1 MKRPLKKQGL
11 AVAFK
16 KPEVGNSPMKRQLS
30 LLFVLFVL
38 LAVFTFQCTP
48 ASAGLANFTAPAEK
62 ELGQVYSFSVMVLDG
77 GSNPMND
84 TPCQAYVTAPNG
96 EIINYF
102 KPDED
107 SKTLYTDQ
115 SGLLVYGFKLVNS
128 IYQIENIYNF
138 TVVCPSGSVM
148 QPFLT
153 LTQKTPNWFFNFLFF
168 LKDNM
173 PFIIAGLVV
182 LFFIWE
188 LIRHSI
194 GHKWANIIAAIVLML
209 LFAALVWTWVFR

>member
-1 MKRPLKKQGL
+1 MKIPLKHQGFEIR
-11 AVAFK
+11 FK

-38 LAVFTFQCTP
+38 LTLYP
-48 ASAGLANFTAPAEK
+48 AFAGLANFTAPTEK

-96 EIINYF
+96 EIVNYF
-102 KPDED
+102 KPDEK

-128 IYQIENIYNF
+128 IYQIDNIYNL

-168 LKDNM
+168 LKDNV

-188 LIRHSI
+188 LLRHSI
-194 GHKWANIIAAIVLML
+194 GNRWANIIAAVALML
-209 LFAALVWTWVFR
+209 LLIALVWIWVFR